1 MSNLK
6 YLMLFEAFQSNVIS
20 NLLKHIGSKIK
31 SADSER
37 FIIALKDIL
46 MNQYGFQ
53 IDKISNSD
61 VKYLSAKQAFK
72 IKSEGEISNP
82 FGVYALKF
90 WFSIDEGYLGFTG
103 VGDNEMKSNSI
114 GFTEKELDYI
124 KSELDIKTGTLVP
137 LVDYKNLNTGDKVL
151 GYYSDYEEYRYL
163 ALGTIFR
170 EDDRIWAIQDVAD
183 GGTSGNYN
191 EWRKYGRYSWSLGE
205 VEYPA
210 DDHSKLHLYK
220 ESDEKLN
227 VVSSEYNDLLVN
239 RDGKL
244 TLSRSS
250 YSGSIK
256 DIEKADFAIVIY
268 IDGLIKDESVQ
279 DVRKWRKESRVG
291 ATALLTPQEVKKA
304 NFERY
309 MDKLITMYGLNLDT
323 TEKDL
328 RNLQNLVKTILC
340 DKNIFFAFWLDTP
353 SIDRV
358 GNILRKIELLFN
370 SEDKKYR
377 FDSLR
382 EQFRNYREES
392 KSANLRYEGSKKR
405 VVSKA
410 NENVLDM
417 FNKIYELSSKIND
430 AISDQKIENIDD
442 LEILQYK
449 LELLRKFI
457 KSSRIQFSENIEYA
471 LNNFHYNDGDVDRGV
486 ERANNEDMSINIKK
500 IEQIEKFIQT
510 TFN

>member
-37 FIIALKDIL
+37 FLIALKDIL

-61 VKYLSAKQAFK
+61 LKYLSAKQALK

-90 WFSIDEGYLGFTG
+90 WFSIEEGYLGFTG
-103 VGDNEMKSNSI
+103 VGDNEMKSNSL
-114 GFTEKELDYI
+114 GFTESEIDYI

-151 GYYSDYEEYRYL
+151 GYYNDYEEYRYL

-170 EDDRIWAIQDVAD
+170 EDDRLWAIQDVAD
-183 GGTSGNYN
+183 GGSSGNYDG
-191 EWRKYGRYSWSLGE
+191 WRQYGRYSWSLGE

-210 DDHSKLHLYK
+210 DDHCKLHLYK
-220 ESDEKLN
+220 ESTDKLN
-227 VVSSEYNDLLVN
+227 VVASEYNDLLVN

-244 TLSRSS
+244 TLSRTA

-279 DVRKWRKESRVG
+279 DVRNWRKESRAG
-291 ATALLTPQEVKKA
+291 ATALLTDQEIKKA
-304 NFERY
+304 NFKRY
-309 MDKLITMYGLNLDT
+309 MDKLITMYGLSLDT
-323 TEKDL
+323 TEGDL
-328 RNLQNLVKTILC
+328 RNLQNLVRTILC

-353 SIDRV
+353 SVDRI
-358 GNILRKIELLFN
+358 GKILKKIELLFK
-370 SEDKKYR
+370 SDDKEYR

-382 EQFRNYREES
+382 DQFKNYREDS

-405 VVSKA
+405 VISKA
-410 NENVLDM
+410 NENVLDI
-417 FNKIYELSSKIND
+417 FNKIYEVSSKIND
-430 AISDQKIENIDD
+430 VILGQKIENIDD

-449 LELLRKFI
+449 LELLQKFI
-457 KSSRIQFSENIEYA
+457 KDGRIRFSENIEYA

-486 ERANNEDMSINIKK
+486 ERSNDEDMSVNLRK
-500 IEQIEKFIQT
+500 IERIEKFLQT